1 MNFYEVGYSDWEST
15 PVTTL
20 CHVEEFK
27 TEEFNEIL
35 LQAYVKADIKLKKDH
50 NEWFNEW
57 LEEQIQSDKELD
69 KDYIDDMR
77 YQPRVSELN
86 YNVIEILIEEYE
98 FKHINI
104 TQKFIPSNLEILDEN
119 QTSCEHINSIRNRF
133 LVVEER
139 DKKLSKVL
147 K

>member
-20 CHVEEFK
+20 CHVEEFT

-69 KDYIDDMR
+69 RDYIDDMR

-104 TQKFIPSNLEILDEN
+104 TQKFIPLNLEILDEN

-139 DKKLSKVL
+139 DKKLNKVL

>member
-20 CHVEEFK
+20 CHAEEFT

-35 LQAYVKADIKLKKDH
+35 LQAYVKADIKLKRDH

>member
-1 MNFYEVGYSDWEST
+1 MNFYEVGYSDWDSSAI
-15 PVTTL
+15 TTL

-35 LQAYVKADIKLKKDH
+35 LQAYVKADIKLKRDH
-50 NEWFNEW
+50 NRWFNEW
-57 LEEQIQSDKELD
+57 TEEQIQADKEID
-69 KDYIDDMR
+69 KDYIYDMR

-104 TQKFIPSNLEILDEN
+104 TKKFIPSNLEILDET
-119 QTSCEHINSIRNRF
+119 QTSCEHINSIRRRF